1 MTLYFVFINF
11 SLSTF
16 ILFLNVSPPSI
27 VWCTYVGNYYCPVID
42 ECQWPAPMSIGP
54 RGPGADRS
62 EWCMVGDV
70 VFAFLSGLSLQLQQ
84 WQFAAAWDSSNTFV
98 ARVAQSVF
106 ADPISQ
112 LSWSLEI
119 AVWSSIAEGRRK
131 IEPDQINWSL
141 MKDTKYEHF
150 TKKQSY

>member
-119 AVWSSIAEGRRK
+119 AVWNITCPNDSKSIDDNILSKCLVWR
-131 IEPDQINWSL
+131 IWLN
-141 MKDTKYEHF
+141 F
-150 TKKQSY
+150 

>member
-27 VWCTYVGNYYCPVID
+27 VWCTYVGNYYCPAID

-119 AVWSSIAEGRRK
+119 AVWNFNLHLIIYISTNK
-131 IEPDQINWSL
+131 QISKLLTNFYL
-141 MKDTKYEHF
+141 TLCFKRTN
-150 TKKQSY
+150 

>member
-27 VWCTYVGNYYCPVID
+27 VWCTYVGNYYCPAID

-119 AVWSSIAEGRRK
+119 AVCAAQRGAARLKKVTTAALSWWKNVVWHINLFK
-131 IEPDQINWSL
+131 I
-141 MKDTKYEHF
+141 
-150 TKKQSY
+150 